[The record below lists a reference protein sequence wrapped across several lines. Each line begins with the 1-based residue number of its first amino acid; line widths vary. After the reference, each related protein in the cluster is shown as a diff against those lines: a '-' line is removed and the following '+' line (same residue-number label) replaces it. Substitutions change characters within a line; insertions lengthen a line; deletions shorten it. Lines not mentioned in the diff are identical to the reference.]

1 VNRPP
6 PLAHWK
12 SFLLCTTVLTAQTAM
27 AQFEIDNAP
36 INYSQAPHN
45 DAVEKLQTR
54 IDRGKTVLEYDPRH
68 GYLPHLLRELHV
80 SEKSQVLVFSKTSFQ
95 RTLIAPHSPRAL
107 YFNDDT
113 YVGSVQ
119 GGEVLELSSIDPR
132 LGTIFYTLNRER
144 VDQPHILRQQDNCL
158 QCHASSM
165 TEGVPGSIVRSVYPG
180 KSGEPIL
187 SAGTFHT
194 SYQSPLAERWGGW
207 YVTGTH
213 GRQRH
218 MGNATLR
225 GSDPEKL
232 DREQGANVTD
242 LHSRFDTTRYLTPH
256 SDIVALMVLEHQ
268 ISVHNQI
275 TIAGYHALRAREDQE
290 VLNKLDGKPVSSPI
304 ESIDRRYQWAGD
316 DILKCLLMAGELP
329 LTDTIQGTSGFA
341 EYFAM
346 LGPKDRRGRS
356 LREFDL
362 RKRLFKY
369 PCSYLI
375 YTAAFQRLPE
385 PLKRYVYK
393 RLWRILA
400 AQETSSDFSHLNR
413 DDRLAIYAILC
424 DTLPE
429 LPDYWR
435 TKTP

>member
-1 VNRPP
+1 
-6 PLAHWK
+6 
-12 SFLLCTTVLTAQTAM
+12 
-27 AQFEIDNAP
+27 
-36 INYSQAPHN
+36 
-45 DAVEKLQTR
+45 
-54 IDRGKTVLEYDPRH
+54 
-68 GYLPHLLRELHV
+68 
-80 SEKSQVLVFSKTSFQ
+80 
-95 RTLIAPHSPRAL
+95 
-107 YFNDDT
+107 
-113 YVGSVQ
+113 
-119 GGEVLELSSIDPR
+119 
-132 LGTIFYTLNRER
+132 
-144 VDQPHILRQQDNCL
+144 
-158 QCHASSM
+158 M
-165 TEGVPGSIVRSVYPG
+165 TDGAPGSIVRSVYPG

-187 SAGTFHT
+187 SAGSFRT

-242 LHSRFDTTRYLTPH
+242 LHSRFDTKRYLTAH

-268 ISVHNQI
+268 VFVHNQI
-275 TIAGYHALRAREDQE
+275 TIAGYRAMLARSEQE
-290 VLNKLDGKPVSSPI
+290 VLNKLDGKPASNPI
-304 ESIDRRYQWAGD
+304 DSIERRYQWAGD
-316 DILKCLLMAGELP
+316 DVLKCLLMAGEAP
-329 LTDTIQGTSGFA
+329 LTEAVRGTSGFA
-341 EYFAM
+341 EYFAT
-346 LGPKDRRGRS
+346 LGPKDHRGRS

-375 YTAAFQRLPE
+375 YTEAFQRLPE
-385 PLKRYVYK
+385 PLKEYVYK
-393 RLWRILA
+393 RMWRVLT
-400 AQETSSDFSHLNR
+400 AQDTASDFSHLDRN
-413 DDRLAIYAILC
+413 DRLAIYQILS

>member
-1 VNRPP
+1 MNRPWP
-6 PLAHWK
+6 PTAWR
-12 SFLLCTTVLTAQTAM
+12 SFVLCVFVFTGRTAM
-27 AQFEIDNAP
+27 AQIQIDNPP
-36 INYSQAPHN
+36 IDYSRAPHC
-45 DAVEKLQTR
+45 DAVEKLRTR
-54 IDRGKTVLEYDPRH
+54 IGQDKNLLEYRPRY
-68 GYLPHLLRELHV
+68 GYLPNLLRELHI
-80 SEKSQVLVFSKTSFQ
+80 SEQSQVLVFSKTSFQ
-95 RTLIAPHSPRAL
+95 RTLIAPHSPRAI

-113 YVGSVQ
+113 YIGSVQ

-132 LGTIFYTLNRER
+132 LGAMFYTLNQER
-144 VDQPHILRQQDNCL
+144 VDQPHIRRQQDDCL

-165 TEGVPGSIVRSVYPG
+165 TEGVPGSIVRSVYPA

-187 SAGTFHT
+187 SAGTFRT
-194 SYQSPLAERWGGW
+194 SYQSPLVERWGGW

-242 LHSRFDTTRYLTPH
+242 LQSRIDSKRYLTPH

-268 ISVHNQI
+268 TAMHNQI
-275 TIAGYHALRAREDQE
+275 TMAGYRAMLAREEQE
-290 VLNKLDGKPVSSPI
+290 VLNKLDGKPARSPI
-304 ESIDRRYQWAGD
+304 EGIERRYQWAAD
-316 DILKCLLMAGELP
+316 DVLKCLLFSGEAP
-329 LTDTIQGTSGFA
+329 LTDAVRGTSGFA
-341 EYFAM
+341 AYFAS
-346 LGPKDRRGRS
+346 LGPKDHRGRS

-362 RKRLFKY
+362 RSRLFKY

-375 YTAAFQRLPE
+375 YTAAFQQLP
-385 PLKRYVYK
+385 PAVKQRVYQ
-393 RLWRILA
+393 RLWRILTTQEA
-400 AQETSSDFSHLNR
+400 AGDFSHLDRN
-413 DDRLAIYAILC
+413 DRLAIYEILS

-435 TKTP
+435 SKTP

>member
-1 VNRPP
+1 MNRPWHC
-6 PLAHWK
+6 AAWR
-12 SFLLCTTVLTAQTAM
+12 SFLLCICVITGRTAV
-27 AQFEIDNAP
+27 AQVQIDNAP
-36 INYSQAPHN
+36 IHYGQAPHS
-45 DAVEKLQTR
+45 DAVAKLQAR
-54 IDRGKTVLEYDPRH
+54 IDQGKTVLKYDPRY
-68 GYLPHLLRELHV
+68 GYLPNLLHELHI
-80 SEKSQVLVFSKTSFQ
+80 SEKSQVLVFSRTSFQ
-95 RTLIAPHSPRAL
+95 RTLITPHSPRAI

-132 LGTIFYTLNRER
+132 LGAIFYTLGQER
-144 VDQPHILRQQDNCL
+144 ADRPQVLRQQDNCL

-165 TEGVPGSIVRSVYPG
+165 TDGVPGSIVRSVYPS

-187 SAGTFHT
+187 SAGTFRT

-207 YVTGTH
+207 YVTGIH

-225 GSDPEKL
+225 GSDPDKL
-232 DREQGANVTD
+232 DREQGANVTS
-242 LHSRFDTTRYLTPH
+242 LESRLDTKRYLTPH

-268 ISVHNQI
+268 TSVHNQL
-275 TIAGYHALRAREDQE
+275 TIAGYHAMLARAEQE
-290 VLNKLDGKPVSSPI
+290 VLNKLDGKPASSPI
-304 ESIDRRYQWAGD
+304 DSIQRRYQWAGD
-316 DILKCLLMAGELP
+316 DILKCLLMAGEAP
-329 LTDTIQGTSGFA
+329 LTDAVRGTSGFS
-341 EYFAM
+341 EYFAA

-362 RKRLFKY
+362 QKRLFKY

-375 YTAAFQRLPE
+375 YSAAFQQLPE
-385 PLKRYVYK
+385 ALKNCVYK
-393 RLWRILA
+393 RLWRILTAEEA
-400 AQETSSDFSHLNR
+400 ASDFSHLDHN
-413 DDRLAIYAILC
+413 DRMAIYEILC
-424 DTLPE
+424 DTLPD